1 MTMRKRYIKGNK
13 IIYATDKAYETLYRH
28 QGFRP
33 YIETNMTK
41 AEIIEVLE
49 RRGIDYDPKMKK
61 GELLELLV

>member
-13 IIYATDKAYETLYRH
+13 IIYAT
-28 QGFRP
+28 
-33 YIETNMTK
+33 IETNMTK

-61 GELLELLV
+61 GELLELLA